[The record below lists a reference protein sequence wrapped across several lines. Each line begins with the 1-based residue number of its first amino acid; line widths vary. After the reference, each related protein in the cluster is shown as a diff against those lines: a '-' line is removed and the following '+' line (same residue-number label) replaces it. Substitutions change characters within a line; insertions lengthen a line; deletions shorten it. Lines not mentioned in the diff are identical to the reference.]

1 MERNRMDEKREKD
14 ILRKGESI
22 AYQNKDITAKILAE
36 EFKGKSFEV
45 YGVDIPKI
53 ISVEP
58 TNLPAIE
65 ANELRMD
72 NLFYLEDDSYLLVDY
87 ESEYNEENKIKYLNY
102 IVRVSKRLYNELEKF
117 PNIRM
122 LVIYTADV
130 KKGSTDPTM
139 NLGSIRLVITEAFL
153 SELDHEEIWD
163 RISSKVFN
171 KQELASEEV
180 MELIVYPLT
189 FQSKKD
195 KQDAIADVIT
205 LTKQIAESNRKSFIF
220 KCLLTFTDKVIR
232 DEDAE
237 AIKEALMMTKV
248 EKLIYQDAEADVT
261 KRIAKNLLGS
271 GSNIDY
277 VVENTGLKKETV
289 VELYNSIMAKKQQ

>member
-1 MERNRMDEKREKD
+1 
-14 ILRKGESI
+14 
-22 AYQNKDITAKILAE
+22 
-36 EFKGKSFEV
+36 
-45 YGVDIPKI
+45 
-53 ISVEP
+53 
-58 TNLPAIE
+58 
-65 ANELRMD
+65 
-72 NLFYLEDDSYLLVDY
+72 
-87 ESEYNEENKIKYLNY
+87 
-102 IVRVSKRLYNELEKF
+102 
-117 PNIRM
+117 M

-130 KKGSTDPTM
+130 KKGSTDPVM

-153 SELDHEEIWD
+153 SELDHEEIWE
-163 RISSKVFN
+163 RISSKVFSN
-171 KQELASEEV
+171 QELASEEV

-289 VELYNSIMAKKQQ
+289 VELYNSIMAEKQQ

>member
-1 MERNRMDEKREKD
+1 MDEKREKD
-14 ILRKGESI
+14 ISRKGESI

-102 IVRVSKRLYNELEKF
+102 IVRVSKRLYNELGKF

-130 KKGSTDPTM
+130 KKGSTDPAM

-171 KQELASEEV
+171 KKELASEEV

-189 FQSKKD
+189 FLSKKD

-289 VELYNSIMAKKQQ
+289 VELYNSIMAEKQQ

>member
-1 MERNRMDEKREKD
+1 M
-14 ILRKGESI
+14 ILFVLLDLYI
-22 AYQNKDITAKILAE
+22 
-36 EFKGKSFEV
+36 
-45 YGVDIPKI
+45 VDNF
-53 ISVEP
+53 IS
-58 TNLPAIE
+58 
-65 ANELRMD
+65 
-72 NLFYLEDDSYLLVDY
+72 EDDSYLLVDY

-130 KKGSTDPTM
+130 KKGSTDPVM

-153 SELDHEEIWD
+153 SELDHEEIWE
-163 RISSKVFN
+163 RISSKVFSN
-171 KQELASEEV
+171 QELASEEV

-289 VELYNSIMAKKQQ
+289 VELYNSIMAEKQQ